1 MHDKSTSVQ
10 DASDV
15 WQRGLSSP
23 ITLSFS
29 RRHISQAA
37 LYKIVPRML
46 SENVGVESVAV
57 CCVSVTWS
65 RKVYIH
71 KGAQRQ
77 SPITH
82 VCE

>member
-1 MHDKSTSVQ
+1 MHDKSASVQ
-10 DASDV
+10 V
-15 WQRGLSSP
+15 GLSSP

-29 RRHISQAA
+29 CGHISQAT
-37 LYKIVPRML
+37 LYKIVPCML

-65 RKVYIH
+65 RKKKKAYIH

-77 SPITH
+77 SPVTH